1 MKRAFCAFFMMAAF
15 LVTTPAAANV
25 DPRGKDGSPRITQLL
40 LDKSA
45 RRLYLL
51 QGRTPVRS
59 YVVDLGPNPT
69 GHKENRGDGRTPEG
83 LYHITH
89 RNPGSSFFLS
99 LGISYPNAQDR
110 ARAHALGRDPGGDIF
125 IHGRGPRVQN
135 PPRDWTRG
143 CAAVT
148 DREMA
153 EIFELVAPGTPIFI
167 KP

>member
-25 DPRGKDGSPRITQLL
+25 DPRGQGGSPRITQLL